1 MLHGFKNVVGWT
13 NLSKDNA
20 CVLTLIKPGVT
31 GRIFF
36 YQIFNTALVADIEVS
51 EGVPGD
57 LIAAL
62 DNHLERLKIT
72 QNQDEVA

>member
-1 MLHGFKNVVGWT
+1 MLYGFQNVLGWT

-20 CVLTLIKPGVT
+20 SVLRVVTPGVT
-31 GRIFF
+31 GSIFY

-62 DNHLERLKIT
+62 DNHLERLKKT
-72 QNQDEVA
+72 QQQDEVA